1 MVRLENN
8 HLIGIVIIIIGI
20 GLGLENAAGSLLGW
34 PGIPPNLFI
43 IGLGFVVIGLVVAWI
58 PGEDG
63 LPERS

>member
-1 MVRLENN
+1 MVRLEDNQ
-8 HLIGIVIIIIGI
+8 LLGIVIIVIGI
-20 GLGLENAAGSLLGW
+20 GFGLENAAGSLLRW

-58 PGEDG
+58 PGEHG

>member
-8 HLIGIVIIIIGI
+8 QLIGFVIIIIGI
-20 GLGLENAAGSLLGW
+20 GFILENAAGSLLAW

-43 IGLGFVVIGLVVAWI
+43 IGLGLVVIGLVVAWI

>member
-20 GLGLENAAGSLLGW
+20 GFVLENAASSLLGW

-43 IGLGFVVIGLVVAWI
+43 IGLGFVLIGLVVAWI